1 MDRIVIDEQGYR
13 PNVGIIICNDQGQ
26 VLWAKRIGQHA
37 FQFPQGG
44 IQAGE
49 SPEKAMYRE
58 LEEEIGLQR
67 QDVKILGS
75 TRGWLRYRL
84 PKRMVR
90 SGKKPVCVG
99 QKQKWFLLQ
108 LVGREER
115 IDLNRTNTPEF
126 DGWQWVSYW
135 YPLGQ
140 VVAFKRDVYR
150 RALAELSSRIAR
162 VQRLAS

>member
-108 LVGREER
+108 LVGREDR

>member
-26 VLWAKRIGQHA
+26 VLWAKRIGQNA

-49 SPEKAMYRE
+49 TPEKAMYRE

-108 LVGREER
+108 LVSHEER
-115 IDLNRTNTPEF
+115 IDLNRTKSPEF
-126 DGWQWVSYW
+126 DGWQWVNYW